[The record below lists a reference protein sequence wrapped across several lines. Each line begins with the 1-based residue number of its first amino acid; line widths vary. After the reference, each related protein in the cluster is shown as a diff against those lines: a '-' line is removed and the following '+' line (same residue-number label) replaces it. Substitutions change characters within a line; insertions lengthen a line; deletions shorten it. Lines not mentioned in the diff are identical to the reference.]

1 MNFFRDCYSE
11 EIIDTQGVLFE
22 MISCEDIDFCKF
34 ITDYMNSNVR
44 KQIDR
49 RNPIL
54 CNYLAPELIEELK
67 KEMTFKKGNGF
78 DFMLANW
85 VGEFYARLQD
95 YSGVSSKAIIK
106 RFPAESI
113 LRRCGGLHDY
123 DLGLVVKKMIDN
135 N

>member
-1 MNFFRDCYSE
+1 M
-11 EIIDTQGVLFE
+11 
-22 MISCEDIDFCKF
+22 MSCEDINFCDF
-34 ITDYMNSNVR
+34 ITKYMNSETRN
-44 KQIDR
+44 QIDK
-49 RNPIL
+49 RNPII
-54 CNYLAPELIEELK
+54 CNYLAPELIELFKNEYKLK
-67 KEMTFKKGNGF
+67 HGKGF

-95 YSGVSSKAIIK
+95 YSGVSSKLIIK

-135 N
+135 T

>member
-1 MNFFRDCYSE
+1 MHKFRDCYSE
-11 EIIDTQGVLFE
+11 EIIDTQGRLFE
-22 MISCEDIDFCKF
+22 LMSCEDIDFCAF
-34 ITDYMNSNVR
+34 ITDYMNSNIR

-54 CNYLAPELIEELK
+54 CNYLAPDLLKEFKKECKLK
-67 KEMTFKKGNGF
+67 KGKGF

-85 VGEFYARLQD
+85 VGEFYATLQD
-95 YSGVSSKAIIK
+95 YSGVSSRVIIK

-123 DLGLVVKKMIDN
+123 DMGLVMKKILETN
-135 N
+135 